1 MKKLSKSKFRIGL
14 ECPNKLYFLSK
25 GSKYYNKK
33 VEDSFLES
41 LAQGGFQ
48 VEELARLHYPEGVFI
63 EAHPGDY
70 EASINE
76 TLPYIKNR
84 DSIVIYEAAFEYNG
98 YYVRSDVIVKKGKEI
113 KLIEVKAKSFNPKKE
128 NEFIGKQGSI
138 VSSWKPYLFDL
149 AYQYYVCANSY
160 PDHKIT
166 SYLMLVDKSKKAQID
181 GLNQLFRIPNK
192 DEGNQRF
199 DIERKVHS
207 IDELGDSVLSEVNV
221 QYIIDDILSGKHK
234 YHESLDF
241 HDALDLL
248 KDVYFE
254 EHYPNWPTNFGTCK
268 KCEFRAEPR
277 EIPEGK
283 EAGFLKCFK
292 IQHQW
297 TDDYWKEP
305 NAFEVWNYKGKN
317 LIEENRLFLKDL
329 TEEDFNLEPIAGRIS
344 PSERRWI
351 QAEKRSSQNNKVY
364 CLQSELKQEI
374 NQWVYPLHFI
384 DFETSSVA
392 LPFFKGGKPYEQ
404 VAFQFSH
411 HTVNE
416 DGTIRHFSEFISTDP
431 GVFPNFEFTRAL
443 KSSLGNDRGTIFMF
457 ATHENSILNKIINQL
472 NTSNESDKS
481 ELIDFLKSITK
492 STANNSEFW
501 QGDRQMIDLRKIILD
516 YYYNPLTKGSNSI
529 KELLPAVLETDQN
542 LQNRYSKSIGE
553 LGLSSLNFDHNHV
566 WITKKQDT
574 IVNPY
579 KILPGLFI
587 NWNSHSKK
595 TLISGIEDISNG
607 GEAMT
612 AYAKLQY
619 VDMSIREREELISGL
634 KKYCELDTLAMV
646 MIYEHL
652 KSFID
657 EKILF

>member
-1 MKKLSKSKFRIGL
+1 
-14 ECPNKLYFLSK
+14 
-25 GSKYYNKK
+25 
-33 VEDSFLES
+33 
-41 LAQGGFQ
+41 
-48 VEELARLHYPEGVFI
+48 
-63 EAHPGDY
+63 
-70 EASINE
+70 
-76 TLPYIKNR
+76 
-84 DSIVIYEAAFEYNG
+84 
-98 YYVRSDVIVKKGKEI
+98 
-113 KLIEVKAKSFNPKKE
+113 
-128 NEFIGKQGSI
+128 
-138 VSSWKPYLFDL
+138 
-149 AYQYYVCANSY
+149 
-160 PDHKIT
+160 
-166 SYLMLVDKSKKAQID
+166 
-181 GLNQLFRIPNK
+181 
-192 DEGNQRF
+192 
-199 DIERKVHS
+199 
-207 IDELGDSVLSEVNV
+207 
-221 QYIIDDILSGKHK
+221 
-234 YHESLDF
+234 
-241 HDALDLL
+241 
-248 KDVYFE
+248 
-254 EHYPNWPTNFGTCK
+254 
-268 KCEFRAEPR
+268 
-277 EIPEGK
+277 
-283 EAGFLKCFK
+283 
-292 IQHQW
+292 
-297 TDDYWKEP
+297 
-305 NAFEVWNYKGKN
+305 
-317 LIEENRLFLKDL
+317 
-329 TEEDFNLEPIAGRIS
+329 
-344 PSERRWI
+344 
-351 QAEKRSSQNNKVY
+351 
-364 CLQSELKQEI
+364 LQSELKQEI

-416 DGTIRHFSEFISTDP
+416 DGTIRHFSEFICTDP

-657 EKILF
+657 EEILF

>member
-1 MKKLSKSKFRIGL
+1 MKKLSKSKFRNGL

-33 VEDSFLES
+33 VEDPFLES

-70 EASINE
+70 EASIDE
-76 TLPYIKNR
+76 TLPYLKNR
-84 DSIVIYEAAFEYNG
+84 ESIAIYEAAFEYDG
-98 YYVRSDVIVKKGKEI
+98 YYVRSDVVVKKNKEI
-113 KLIEVKAKSFNPKKE
+113 KLIEVKAKSFDPRDE
-128 NEFIGKQGSI
+128 YEFIGKRGAI

-149 AYQYYVCANSY
+149 AYQYYVASNSY
-160 PDHKIT
+160 PDYKVT
-166 SYLMLVDKSKKAQID
+166 SYLMLADKSKEAQID

-207 IDELGDSVLSEVNV
+207 IAEVGESVLSEVNV

-234 YHESLDF
+234 YHENFDF
-241 HDALDLL
+241 HEALDLL
-248 KDVYFE
+248 KEVYFE
-254 EHYPNWPTNFGTCK
+254 EKYPNWPTSFGTCK
-268 KCEFRAEPR
+268 KCEFRAEPH
-277 EIPEGK
+277 EIPEGQ

-292 IQHQW
+292 TQHQW
-297 TDDYWKEP
+297 TDDYWKQP
-305 NAFEVWNYKGKN
+305 NAFEVWNYQGKN

-329 TEEDFNLEPIAGRIS
+329 TEDDFKVEPKPGKIS
-344 PSERRWI
+344 ASERRWI
-351 QAEKRSSQNNKVY
+351 QVEKRNSQDNSVY
-364 CLQSELKQEI
+364 CLQSELKEEMD
-374 NQWVYPLHFI
+374 QWVYPLHFI

-404 VAFQFSH
+404 IAFQFSH
-411 HTVNE
+411 HIVNE
-416 DGTIRHFSEFISTDP
+416 DKTICHQSEFISADP
-431 GVFPNFEFTRAL
+431 GVFPNFEFARAL
-443 KSSLGNDRGTIFMF
+443 KSSLGNDSGSIFMF
-457 ATHENSILNKIINQL
+457 ATHENSILNAIINQL
-472 NTSNESDKS
+472 KVSTEPDKL
-481 ELIDFLKSITK
+481 ELIEFLKTITK

-501 QGDRQMIDLRKIILD
+501 EGDRQMIDLRKVVLD

-542 LQNRYSKSIGE
+542 LQTRYSKSIGE

-566 WITKKQDT
+566 WITKEQGKV
-574 IVNPY
+574 VNPY
-579 KILPGLFI
+579 KMLPALFT
-587 NWNSHSKK
+587 NWNTNEKEI
-595 TLISGIEDISNG
+595 LISGIEDISNG

-619 VDMSIREREELISGL
+619 VDMSELERKELVSGL

-646 MIYEHL
+646 MIWEHL
-652 KSFID
+652 KRFIT
-657 EKILF
+657 LNL